1 MYSIETENGSFINLN
16 FDNMSIND
24 LKALSAEINIA
35 RMRRAHEERKEAVK
49 EIADF
54 ITNKL
59 DEVEGL
65 DICTFY
71 YDDDDDSV
79 FELRD
84 VVKGLINW
92 L

>member
-1 MYSIETENGSFINLN
+1 MYSIETECGFVNLN

-24 LKALSAEINIA
+24 LRALSAEINAA
-35 RMRRAHEERKEAVK
+35 RLRKADEERKEAIK

-54 ITNKL
+54 IANKL

-71 YDDDDDSV
+71 YDDDDDSA

-84 VVKGLINW
+84 VIKGLTNW

>member
-1 MYSIETENGSFINLN
+1 MYSIETECGFVNLN

-24 LKALSAEINIA
+24 LRALSAEINAA
-35 RMRRAHEERKEAVK
+35 RLRKADEERKEAIK

-54 ITNKL
+54 IANKL

-84 VVKGLINW
+84 VIKGLTNW